1 MGPSNSQRDRTLDQQ
16 CTVTRPGLAQI
27 ASGLAVELMV
37 ALLHSPRRQRTPA
50 LLPPLLAPS
59 DRGSGG
65 GGNKRGEENEGGEE
79 ECEPL
84 PHMIRGVLGSFSQVN
99 PVCSA
104 FQHCTACSPA
114 IVRKY
119 WPPRAAQDGSHSHSD
134 KDRDKDRDKDKDRD
148 TESSFVSFVE
158 EVGSTDTHIHTP
170 THTHLLH
177 YFTC

>member
-1 MGPSNSQRDRTLDQQ
+1 MSRLIPS
-16 CTVTRPGLAQI
+16 
-27 ASGLAVELMV
+27 
-37 ALLHSPRRQRTPA
+37 ALLCCICLVVCLFVCLFVCLQ
-50 LLPPLLAPS
+50 
-59 DRGSGG
+59 
-65 GGNKRGEENEGGEE
+65 
-79 ECEPL
+79 
-84 PHMIRGVLGSFSQVN
+84 
-99 PVCSA
+99 CSA